1 MNNSPNT
8 KPVVLRVMGLGHV
21 PSFKNGKMLTRGR
34 TITDPRKR
42 EWMDRCT
49 RDFVSQLSCVLR
61 TVADETQTEL
71 PARSLIAWLMPL
83 DDSTRWVPEL
93 VVRAVQC
100 AKGDEGA
107 FVIVERI

>member
-8 KPVVLRVMGLGHV
+8 KPVVLQVRGLGHV
-21 PSFKNGKMLTRGR
+21 PSFKNGKVLTRGR

-49 RDFVSQLSCVLR
+49 RDFVSQLSC
-61 TVADETQTEL
+61 ACQT
-71 PARSLIAWLMPL
+71 AGDAISTAQRQHSLIASLPPDDNWLA
-83 DDSTRWVPEL
+83 VPEL

-100 AKGDEGA
+100 SKGDEGA